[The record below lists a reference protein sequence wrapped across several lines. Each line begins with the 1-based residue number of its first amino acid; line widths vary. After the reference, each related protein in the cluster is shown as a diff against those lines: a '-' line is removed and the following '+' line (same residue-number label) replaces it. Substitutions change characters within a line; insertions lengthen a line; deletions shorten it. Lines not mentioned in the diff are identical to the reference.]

1 MRYADRLQRFTY
13 AAKPFRAILY
23 FLLKLE
29 DYDAKDPLS
38 SAV

>member
-23 FLLKLE
+23 SLLKLE
-29 DYDAKDPLS
+29 DYDAKEPLS
-38 SAV
+38 STV